1 MNKKIVK
8 LTESDLERIV
18 QKVVQEQGLGARV
31 KATAAGLK
39 GGADERDKQRQ
50 VRKANKDVEKAQRGD
65 ARELARQK
73 SILQSLNSSVG
84 KILMKQINNVNRQLT
99 DKGLQ
104 PQIQDD
110 VKSYIDYITNLK
122 STLDQVARNAGSGD
136 TDGTENT

>member
-1 MNKKIVK
+1 MSKKIVK

-31 KATAAGLK
+31 KATAAGIK
-39 GGADERDKQRQ
+39 GGAEERDKQRQ
-50 VRKANKDVEKAQRGD
+50 VRKANRETEKTQRAD

-104 PQIQDD
+104 PQIQGD
-110 VKSYIDYITNLK
+110 VESYINYITNLK
-122 STLDQVARNAGSGD
+122 STLDQVARNAGSGK
-136 TDGTENT
+136 TDGTESA

>member
-1 MNKKIVK
+1 MSKKIVK

-18 QKVVQEQGLGARV
+18 KKVVQEQGLGARV
-31 KATAAGLK
+31 KATAAGIK
-39 GGADERDKQRQ
+39 GGAEERDKQQQ
-50 VRKANKDVEKAQRGD
+50 VRKANRETGKTQRAD

-104 PQIQDD
+104 PQIQGD
-110 VKSYIDYITNLK
+110 VESYINYITNLK
-122 STLDQVARNAGSGD
+122 STLDQVARNAGSGK
-136 TDGTENT
+136 TDGTESA

>member
-1 MNKKIVK
+1 
-8 LTESDLERIV
+8 
-18 QKVVQEQGLGARV
+18 
-31 KATAAGLK
+31 
-39 GGADERDKQRQ
+39 
-50 VRKANKDVEKAQRGD
+50 
-65 ARELARQK
+65 
-73 SILQSLNSSVG
+73 
-84 KILMKQINNVNRQLT
+84 MKQINNVNRQLT